1 MTFQGWDLCENA
13 MQKLMRHQK
22 PNKNNAISAF
32 GHSFCDVEEL
42 ADTFRLEATQLSH
55 ATGVGRIS
63 GLTTGAV
70 SLGHVNLPQETIVKT
85 ELDRNSVHFTLPLNS
100 GEQWQINGT
109 FGRQSSLF
117 FNTDVDETYIY
128 TKHRSSM
135 FGHVR
140 KDRFL
145 DVLGALLG
153 KDRDAVSLPSGVIE
167 LAPYQRQELISQ
179 MRSWILVDQF
189 EGNST
194 LLCAHTESF
203 ESDIAHLLASAVIRY
218 RSEAASN
225 TLANRTCVD
234 LVRNAEALFEER
246 GSMKIGLADL
256 CSAANV
262 SAPTLIAAFRDVTGT
277 TPMRFFKLKR
287 LMRVRNE
294 LLLGRAS
301 VIAIKQAGLKHG
313 FTQLGRMSVLYRSVY
328 GEMPSQTLA
337 SI

>member
-1 MTFQGWDLCENA
+1 
-13 MQKLMRHQK
+13 MRHQK
-22 PNKNNAISAF
+22 KINKNSAISTF

-42 ADTFRLEATQLSH
+42 ADTFRLEVTQLSH
-55 ATGVGRIS
+55 ATGVGRIT

-70 SLGHVNLPQETIVKT
+70 NLGHVNLPQETIVRT
-85 ELDRNSVHFTLPLNS
+85 ELDRDLVHFTLPLNS
-100 GEQWQINGT
+100 GEKWQINGIS
-109 FGRQSSLF
+109 GRQSSLF
-117 FNTDVDETYIY
+117 LNTDVDETYIY
-128 TKHRSSM
+128 TKRRSSM
-135 FGHVR
+135 FGGVR

-167 LAPYQRQELISQ
+167 LAPYQRQKLISQ
-179 MRSWILVDQF
+179 MRSWIIVDQF
-189 EGNST
+189 EDNST
-194 LLCAHTESF
+194 LLGAHTESF

-218 RSEAASN
+218 RSEATSK

-246 GSMKIGLADL
+246 GSTTIGLADL

-287 LMRVRNE
+287 LARVRNE

-301 VIAIKQAGLKHG
+301 VSAVKQAGLKHG
-313 FTQLGRMSVLYRSVY
+313 FIQLGRMSVLYRSVY
-328 GEMPSQTLA
+328 GELPSQTLA